1 MDINNFIVERGQ
13 NVSSQLCEVDQLTFA
28 MVHALDKEDKHI
40 PNWYKTL
47 RVGKIIDYLITER
60 IITRNQ
66 VRYRFSLGYGFDPI
80 PFNDDFKLQY
90 YQLCNFTI
98 FDLSLEELT
107 MVSRILPSEDIKAE
121 IGFSVSEPYYLEE
134 DKNKLLQK
142 YKLYCKL

>member
-66 VRYRFSLGYGFDPI
+66 VRYRFSLSYHPVPI
-80 PFNDDFKLQY
+80 ISDFGSEI